1 MASGRD
7 GSVAGRVAKGAT
19 KTQIDKNARPTGQR
33 DKPLLERLQIPI
45 KQDGWNPMPIIE
57 SRINPRS
64 QDYTDNARAMQAQLD
79 DLNQKL
85 AQTALGGSEAA
96 RAKHVARGKLLPRD
110 RVENL
115 IDPGSPFLELSPM
128 AAHDMYDGDA
138 PGAGVITG
146 IGRVSGTECVIVCND
161 ATVKGGTYYPMTVK
175 KHLRAQEIAAQN
187 HLPCV
192 YLVDSGGANLPQQD
206 EVFPDREHFGRIFYN
221 QAQMSAQGISQI
233 AVVMGSCTAG
243 GAYVP
248 AMSDESIIVKNQG
261 TIFLG
266 GPPLVKAATGEEVSA
281 EDLGG
286 GDVHTRL
293 SGVVDHLAANDMHA
307 LQLARN
313 AVARLNRKKPAPL
326 ATIPVREPRFDPSE
340 LNGIIP
346 ADTRKPY
353 DVREVIARIV
363 DGSEFDEFKARF
375 GPTLVTGFA
384 HIQGMPVGIVAN
396 NGILFSESAQ
406 KGAHFIELC
415 AQRKIPL
422 VFLQNITG
430 FMVGRKYENEG
441 IARHGAK
448 MVTAV
453 ATAAVPKFTV
463 LIGGSFGAGNYGMCG
478 RAYSPRMLF
487 MWPNAR
493 ISVMGGEQA
502 ASVLAT
508 VKRDGIEARG
518 GQWSADEEAAF
529 KAPIREQYEHEGHPY
544 YATARLW
551 DDGIIAPAD
560 TRRVLGLAL
569 SAALNA
575 PIEDTKF
582 GVFRM

>member
-1 MASGRD
+1 M
-7 GSVAGRVAKGAT
+7 SV
-19 KTQIDKNARPTGQR
+19 
-33 DKPLLERLQIPI
+33 LQS
-45 KQDGWNPMPIIE
+45 KL
-57 SRINPRS
+57 NPRS
-64 QDYTDNARAMQAQLD
+64 ADFQANASAMRALVD
-79 DLNQKL
+79 DLHEQVRKVGE
-85 AQTALGGSEAA
+85 GGGEAA
-96 RAKHVARGKLLPRD
+96 RKKHLDRGKLLPRV
-110 RVENL
+110 RVQML
-115 IDPGSPFLELSPM
+115 LDPGTPFLEIAPL
-128 AAHDMYDGDA
+128 AALHMYRDKNGNDEA
-138 PGAGVITG
+138 PAAGIVAG
-146 IGRVSGTECVIVCND
+146 IGRVSGVDCMIVCND
-161 ATVKGGTYYPMTVK
+161 ATVKGGTYYPLTVK
-175 KHLRAQEIAAQN
+175 KHLRAQEIAQQN
-187 HLPCV
+187 RLPCI
-192 YLVDSGGANLPQQD
+192 YLVDSGGANLPNQD
-206 EVFPDREHFGRIFYN
+206 EVFPDRDHFGRIFYN
-221 QAQMSAQGISQI
+221 QAQMSAQGIAQI

-293 SGVVDHLAANDMHA
+293 SGVADHLAQNDMHA
-307 LQLARN
+307 LALTRQ
-313 AVARLNRKKPAPL
+313 VVTHLNKTKVPAGDLRAPAAPL
-326 ATIPVREPRFDPSE
+326 FAAQELYGVIPT
-340 LNGIIP
+340 
-346 ADTRKPY
+346 DTRKPF
-353 DVREVIARIV
+353 DVREIIARIV
-363 DGSEFDEFKARF
+363 DGSEFHEFKVRF
-375 GPTLVTGFA
+375 GTTLVCGFA
-384 HIQGMPVGIVAN
+384 HIEGMPVGIVAN

-415 AQRKIPL
+415 CQRKIPL

-453 ATAAVPKFTV
+453 ATANVPKFTV
-463 LIGGSFGAGNYGMCG
+463 IIGGSFGAGNYGMCG
-478 RAYSPRMLF
+478 RAYSPRFLW

-508 VKRDGIEARG
+508 VKRDGIERKG
-518 GQWSADEEAAF
+518 GSWSAQEEEAF
-529 KAPIREQYEHEGHPY
+529 KAPIRQQYEEQGHPY

-551 DDGIIAPAD
+551 DDGVIDPAD
-560 TRRVLGLAL
+560 TRRVLALGL
-569 SAALNA
+569 SAAQNA
-575 PIEDTKF
+575 PIEDVKF